1 MTERLGAA
9 LASVHDQVTE
19 VPVREVEEPLPGK
32 PTPLPCPRDIGHGT
46 DSWYQRRSLF
56 HRYRVDRDDVQGNLL
71 QPYGNAFRH
80 FGQFGP
86 LVFMPHERPSSAT
99 GTRAREWQARPVLK
113 RPPRSDEPW
122 GVCRFAGAPSLG
134 IVSIH

>member
-1 MTERLGAA
+1 MRSVTTLLDCRRNGVTERLGAA

-71 QPYGNAFRH
+71 QPYGNAFNHARY
-80 FGQFGP
+80 
-86 LVFMPHERPSSAT
+86 VFVEIGSKDA
-99 GTRAREWQARPVLK
+99 
-113 RPPRSDEPW
+113 
-122 GVCRFAGAPSLG
+122 AGRRL
-134 IVSIH
+134 